1 MWSGVHIWFE
11 ARFTRFTLF
20 GNIEIMKLIMD
31 SSMNS
36 LQPTINPVTLPCL
49 TCSRQ
54 LRQPRARGRKQRE
67 RGLPAKSNDPK
78 YDHFNKHMSL
88 WGFSR
93 LGSGILYS
101 ERNCFNTL
109 EGQDFVHSPFWVF
122 QCSDRSCKQS
132 PYCVS
137 EPACSPRLI
146 ILIPQ
151 PCVPGATF
159 VKGYRFIT
167 NSFS

>member
-1 MWSGVHIWFE
+1 MKWSAYLSWGPFPPIHFVWKHRNHETNYGFLDE
-11 ARFTRFTLF
+11 FFTAHHKPRHA
-20 GNIEIMKLIMD
+20 
-31 SSMNS
+31 SMS
-36 LQPTINPVTLPCL
+36 HMLMAA
-49 TCSRQ
+49 Q
-54 LRQPRARGRKQRE
+54 LRGKKQRQ
-67 RGLPAKSNDPK
+67 RGLPAKSNDPQ

-93 LGSGILYS
+93 LDSGILYN
-101 ERNCFNTL
+101 ERNCFNTP

-137 EPACSPRLI
+137 EPACSLRLI
-146 ILIPQ
+146 ILIPR

-159 VKGYRFIT
+159 VKGYHFIT

>member
-11 ARFTRFTLF
+11 ARFTRFTLL
-20 GNIEIMKLIMD
+20 GNIEITKLIMD

-36 LQPTINPVTLPCL
+36 SQPTINPRHASMSHMLMAA
-49 TCSRQ
+49 Q
-54 LRQPRARGRKQRE
+54 LRGKKQRQ
-67 RGLPAKSNDPK
+67 RGLPAKSNDPQ

-93 LGSGILYS
+93 LDSGILYN
-101 ERNCFNTL
+101 ERNCFNTP

-146 ILIPQ
+146 ILIPR

-159 VKGYRFIT
+159 VKGYHFIT

>member
-1 MWSGVHIWFE
+1 MKWSAYLIWGPFHPIHFAWKHRNHE
-11 ARFTRFTLF
+11 TNYGFLDEFFTAHHKPRHA
-20 GNIEIMKLIMD
+20 
-31 SSMNS
+31 SMS
-36 LQPTINPVTLPCL
+36 HMLMAA
-49 TCSRQ
+49 Q
-54 LRQPRARGRKQRE
+54 LRGKKQRQ
-67 RGLPAKSNDPK
+67 RGLPAKSNDPQ

-93 LGSGILYS
+93 LDSGILYN
-101 ERNCFNTL
+101 ERNCFNTP

-146 ILIPQ
+146 ILIPR

-159 VKGYRFIT
+159 VKGYHFIT